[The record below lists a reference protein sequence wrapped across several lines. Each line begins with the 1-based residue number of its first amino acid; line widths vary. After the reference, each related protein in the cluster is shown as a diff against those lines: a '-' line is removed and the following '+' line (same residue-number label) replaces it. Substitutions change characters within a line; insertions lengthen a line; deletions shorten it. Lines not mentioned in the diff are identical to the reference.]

1 MTGHLFES
9 TLVLAVA
16 ILLAQMPRL
25 AARTRYAIVFAAL
38 MKFAVPSA
46 IVPRVLAFLGIELA
60 YVPRGTIVIEALGP
74 LSVTKQTG
82 PTVSLWPAILISVWL
97 AVAIGLLARA
107 LLRGRITLRRT
118 LAEASDATPD
128 ELVALGCAIT
138 RTRLERPVRLV
149 RSKSI
154 SAPATA
160 GMLRPVILIPDAT
173 HLSADELET
182 ILTHECAHVARH
194 DNVLG
199 LVESIAGCALWFHP
213 LVWIAR
219 RILDGSREEACDA
232 VVIASSDSGTYI
244 NALRKVCEAAIG
256 PRVAAVSCIVSNTIR
271 ERMEAIMR
279 FGSRRL
285 LNHRAIMATMVVL
298 LFAATIGAG
307 VARALPRAEKDEEPS
322 RYQIDSAVTRDSDSH
337 FDFSVMVRDHETG
350 EMSTHDFRTKPNKWY
365 TTVSGRIDAKGKE
378 HETRL
383 RGIARD
389 DGTATLEITIDHGPM
404 IVRTMVAGSTEQT
417 SVLPSGLMAVVSRS
431 EGISGDSALRIG
443 GDVKPPVVINRVE
456 PIYPALAKSS
466 RISGIVIVEVVVD
479 HTGVVKNARVLKPLP
494 FGLDQ
499 AAIDAVKQWTFRP
512 ATLNGTAVDVLFNLT
527 INFRAADTAAT
538 RTIEDRPT
546 ASGHEPIS
554 INLKDADIRDVMKT
568 FSLVTNMTIL
578 VDDDVRGQV
587 TIDTANLP
595 WMDAFEI
602 LVRQNNLRY
611 ERDGNT
617 IHVHRR

>member
-46 IVPRVLAFLGIELA
+46 IVPRALTLLGIELA
-60 YVPRGTIVIEALGP
+60 HVPRGTIVIEALGP
-74 LSVTKQTG
+74 LSAPDRTV
-82 PTVSLWPAILISVWL
+82 PAVSLWPAILITLWL
-97 AVAIGLLARA
+97 VVAISLLARA
-107 LLRGRITLRRT
+107 LLRGRIALRRA
-118 LAEASDATPD
+118 LAEASDATSV
-128 ELVALGCAIT
+128 ELAALGRAIT
-138 RTRLERPVRLV
+138 RARLERPVLLV
-149 RSKSI
+149 RSESI

-160 GMLRPVILIPDAT
+160 GMLRPVILIPAAT

-182 ILTHECAHVARH
+182 ILTHECAHVARR
-194 DNVLG
+194 DNLLG
-199 LVESIAGCALWFHP
+199 LIESIAGCALWFHP

-219 RILDGSREEACDA
+219 RVLDGAREEACDA
-232 VVIASSDSGTYI
+232 VVIASSDSATYI

-307 VARALPRAEKDEEPS
+307 VARALPRTEKEEEQS
-322 RYQIDSAVTRDSDSH
+322 RYQIDSAVTRDSDSY
-337 FDFSVMVRDHETG
+337 FNFSVMVRDHETG
-350 EMSTHDFRTKPNKWY
+350 EMSTHAFRTKLNKWY
-365 TTVSGRIDAKGKE
+365 TTVSGRTDAKGKE

-404 IVRTMVAGSTEQT
+404 IVRTMVAGSAEQT
-417 SVLPSGLMAVVSRS
+417 TATVSKS
-431 EGISGDSALRIG
+431 EGVSGDSPLRVG
-443 GDVKPPVVINRVE
+443 GDVKPPVIINRVE
-456 PIYPALAKSS
+456 PIYPALAKAS
-466 RISGIVIVEVVVD
+466 RISGVVIVEVVID
-479 HTGVVKNARVLKPLP
+479 HTGIVKDARIVKPLP

-499 AAIDAVKQWTFRP
+499 AALDAVKQWTFRP
-512 ATLNGTAVDVLFNLT
+512 ATLNGTAVDVTFNIT
-527 INFRAADTAAT
+527 INFRAAEPAAK
-538 RTIEDRPT
+538 RTIEEKPT
-546 ASGHEPIS
+546 ASGREPIS
-554 INLKDADIRDVMKT
+554 IDLKDADIRDVMKT
-568 FSLVTNMTIL
+568 FSLATNMTIL
-578 VDDDVRGQV
+578 VDDDIKGTV
-587 TIDTANLP
+587 TVTERDTP
-595 WMDAFEI
+595 WMDAFDHI
-602 LVRQNNLRY
+602 LRDANLRY
-611 ERDGNT
+611 ERSGNT